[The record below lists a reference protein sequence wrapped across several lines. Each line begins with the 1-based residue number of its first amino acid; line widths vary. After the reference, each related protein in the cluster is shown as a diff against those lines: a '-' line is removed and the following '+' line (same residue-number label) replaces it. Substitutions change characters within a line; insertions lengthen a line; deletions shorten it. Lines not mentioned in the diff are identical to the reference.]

1 MYHDFCGIDFG
12 TTNSAVSV
20 LSAKNNSELIK
31 FDNNSTIP
39 TAIYFPEDGVYN
51 PQFGKKAIKSYING
65 GEGRFMRSLKRIL
78 GTDLMNLK
86 TEVDG
91 VYISYDD
98 IISKFIKYLKDT
110 AEQQIKRELTGV
122 VLGRPVHFQ
131 DFSPDSDEK
140 AESLLRKIA
149 YNLGFK
155 NIYFQYE
162 PIAAA
167 YSHERKL
174 NKESLA
180 CVVDIGGGTSDFSII
195 RLGPNNHKKESR
207 KDDVLAN
214 TGIRIGGND
223 YDRDL
228 SIKCFMP
235 DFGYGTLLKANPYNG
250 RILPVPFSPY
260 TTLSE
265 WSSVNNLYTY
275 KEKKNISQI
284 YEQSAEP
291 NKLRKLKEIVQKEL
305 GHTLLNKVEE
315 SKILLS
321 ENNQINVCL
330 DFIKDTPNI
339 NIKINEFEE
348 SIINSTNKIVESLN
362 ECIKQSG
369 VSKNNIELIILTGGT
384 TEIPFVKRNI
394 LNLFPNAI
402 ISEEDKLSSVAQG
415 LVYSMPLK
423 TL

>member
-20 LSAKNNSELIK
+20 LSAQKDSELIK

-39 TAIYFPEDGVYN
+39 TAIFFPEDGVYR
-51 PQFGKKAIKSYING
+51 PQFGKEAINNYING
-65 GEGRFMRSLKRIL
+65 SQGRFMRSLKRIL

-91 VYISYDD
+91 VYISYED
-98 IISKFIKYLKDT
+98 IISKFIKHLKDS
-110 AEQQIKRELTGV
+110 AEKQIKKELTGV

-131 DFSPDSDEK
+131 DFSPDSDVK

-155 NIYFQYE
+155 DIYFQYE

-167 YSHERKL
+167 YSHERNVKR
-174 NKESLA
+174 EVLA
-180 CVVDIGGGTSDFSII
+180 CVVDVGGGTSDFSII
-195 RLGPNNHKKESR
+195 RLGPNNHKKIDR
-207 KDDVLAN
+207 KEDVLAN

-235 DFGYGTLLKANPYNG
+235 EFGYGTLLKPNPYNG
-250 RILPVPFSPY
+250 RILPIPFTPY

-265 WSSVNNLYTY
+265 WSSINSLYTY

-284 YEQSAEP
+284 YEQAEEKDKVQ
-291 NKLRKLKEIVQKEL
+291 KLNEIVQKEL
-305 GHTLLNKVEE
+305 GHTLLNKIEE
-315 SKILLS
+315 CKISLTY
-321 ENNQINVCL
+321 NNRVNIAL
-330 DFIKDTPNI
+330 DFLKNKSLLNI
-339 NIKINEFEE
+339 ELDKFEE
-348 SIINSTNKIVESLN
+348 AIVNSTNKVVESLK
-362 ECIKQSG
+362 ECIKLAG
-369 VSKNNIELIILTGGT
+369 VSADDINLIILTGGT
-384 TEIPFVKRNI
+384 TEIPYVKQSV
-394 LNLFPNAI
+394 LKLFPKAS
-402 ISEEDKLSSVAQG
+402 ISEENKLSSVAQG

-423 TL
+423 

>member
-20 LSAKNNSELIK
+20 LTTQFHSELTK
-31 FDNNSTIP
+31 FDNNTTIP
-39 TAIYFPEDGVYN
+39 TAIFFPEDGLYA
-51 PQFGKKAIKSYING
+51 PQFGRKAINNYISG
-65 GEGRFMRSLKRIL
+65 AQGRFMRSLKRIL

-86 TEVDG
+86 TEIDG
-91 VYISYDD
+91 VYLSYED
-98 IISKFIKYLKDT
+98 IISKFIQYLKET
-110 AEQQIKRELTGV
+110 TEKQIQKELSGV

-131 DFSPDSDEK
+131 DFSPEADEK

-155 NIYFQYE
+155 NICFQYE

-167 YSHERKL
+167 YSHEKKL
-174 NKESLA
+174 TKEMLA
-180 CVVDIGGGTSDFSII
+180 CVIDIGGGTSDFSII
-195 RLGPNNHKKESR
+195 RLGPDNSKKENR

-235 DFGYGTLLKANPYNG
+235 DMGYGTLLKANPYNG

-275 KEKKNISQI
+275 KEKKNIKQI

-291 NKLRKLKEIVQKEL
+291 DKVYKLNEVVQKEL

-321 ENNQINVCL
+321 ENNQVNTCL
-330 DFIKDTPNI
+330 DFLDCKANI
-339 NIKINEFEE
+339 NIRIKDFEE
-348 SIINSTNKIVESLN
+348 SIINSTNKIVESLK
-362 ECIKQSG
+362 ECVKLSG
-369 VSKNNIELIILTGGT
+369 VSKNNIEIIILTGGT
-384 TEIPFVKRNI
+384 TEIPFVKRSI

-402 ISEEDKLSSVAQG
+402 VSEEDKLSSVAQG

-423 TL
+423 IL

>member
-20 LSAKNNSELIK
+20 LSAQKDSELIK

-39 TAIYFPEDGVYN
+39 TAIFFPEDGVYR
-51 PQFGKKAIKSYING
+51 PQFGKEAINNYING
-65 GEGRFMRSLKRIL
+65 SQGRFMRSLKRIL

-91 VYISYDD
+91 VYISYED
-98 IISKFIKYLKDT
+98 IISKFIKHLKDS
-110 AEQQIKRELTGV
+110 AEKQIKKELTGV

-131 DFSPDSDEK
+131 DFSPDSDVK

-155 NIYFQYE
+155 DIYFQYE

-167 YSHERKL
+167 YSHERNVKR
-174 NKESLA
+174 EVLA
-180 CVVDIGGGTSDFSII
+180 FVVDVGGGTSDFSII
-195 RLGPNNHKKESR
+195 RLGPNNHKKIDR
-207 KDDVLAN
+207 KEDVLAN

-235 DFGYGTLLKANPYNG
+235 EFGYGTLLKPNPYNG
-250 RILPVPFSPY
+250 RILPIPFTPY

-265 WSSVNNLYTY
+265 WSSVNSLYTY

-284 YEQSAEP
+284 YEQAEEKDKVQ
-291 NKLRKLKEIVQKEL
+291 KLNEIVQKEL
-305 GHTLLNKVEE
+305 GHTLLNKIEE
-315 SKILLS
+315 CKISLTY
-321 ENNQINVCL
+321 NNRVNIAL
-330 DFIKDTPNI
+330 DFLKNKSLLNI
-339 NIKINEFEE
+339 ELDKFEE
-348 SIINSTNKIVESLN
+348 AIVNSTNKVVESLK
-362 ECIKQSG
+362 ECIKLAG
-369 VSKNNIELIILTGGT
+369 VSADDINLIILTGGT
-384 TEIPFVKRNI
+384 TEIPYVKQSV
-394 LNLFPNAI
+394 LKLFPKAS
-402 ISEEDKLSSVAQG
+402 ISEENKLSSVAQG

-423 TL
+423 

>member
-20 LSAKNNSELIK
+20 LSAQKDSELIK

-39 TAIYFPEDGVYN
+39 TAIFFPEDGVYR
-51 PQFGKKAIKSYING
+51 PQFGKEAINNYING
-65 GEGRFMRSLKRIL
+65 SQGRFMRSLKRIL

-91 VYISYDD
+91 VYISYED
-98 IISKFIKYLKDT
+98 IISKFIKHLKDS
-110 AEQQIKRELTGV
+110 AEKQIKKELTGV

-131 DFSPDSDEK
+131 DFSPDSDVK

-155 NIYFQYE
+155 DIYFQYE

-167 YSHERKL
+167 YSHERNVKREVL
-174 NKESLA
+174 T
-180 CVVDIGGGTSDFSII
+180 CVVDVGGGTSDFSII
-195 RLGPNNHKKESR
+195 RLGPNNHKKIDR
-207 KDDVLAN
+207 KEDVLAN

-235 DFGYGTLLKANPYNG
+235 EFGYGTLLKPNPYNR
-250 RILPVPFSPY
+250 RILPIPFTPY

-265 WSSVNNLYTY
+265 WSSVNSLYTY

-284 YEQSAEP
+284 YEQAEEKDKVQ
-291 NKLRKLKEIVQKEL
+291 KLNEIVQKEL
-305 GHTLLNKVEE
+305 GHTLLNKIEE
-315 SKILLS
+315 CKISLTY
-321 ENNQINVCL
+321 NNRVNIAL
-330 DFIKDTPNI
+330 DFLKNKSLLNI
-339 NIKINEFEE
+339 ELDKFEE
-348 SIINSTNKIVESLN
+348 AIVNSTNKVVESLK
-362 ECIKQSG
+362 ECIKLAG
-369 VSKNNIELIILTGGT
+369 VSADDINLIILTGGT
-384 TEIPFVKRNI
+384 TEIPYVKQSV
-394 LNLFPNAI
+394 LKLFPKAS
-402 ISEEDKLSSVAQG
+402 ISEENKLSSVAQG

-423 TL
+423 

>member
-20 LSAKNNSELIK
+20 LTTQFHSELTK
-31 FDNNSTIP
+31 FDNNTTIP
-39 TAIYFPEDGVYN
+39 TAIFFPENGLYA
-51 PQFGKKAIKSYING
+51 PQFGRKAINNYISG
-65 GEGRFMRSLKRIL
+65 AQGRFMRSLKRIL

-86 TEVDG
+86 TEIDG
-91 VYISYDD
+91 VYLSYED
-98 IISKFIKYLKDT
+98 IISKFIQYLKET
-110 AEQQIKRELTGV
+110 TEKQIQKELSGV

-131 DFSPDSDEK
+131 DFSPEADEK

-155 NIYFQYE
+155 NICFQYE

-167 YSHERKL
+167 YSHEKKL
-174 NKESLA
+174 TKEMLA
-180 CVVDIGGGTSDFSII
+180 CVIDIGGGTSDFSII
-195 RLGPNNHKKESR
+195 RLGPDNSKKENR

-235 DFGYGTLLKANPYNG
+235 DMGYGTLLKANPYNG

-275 KEKKNISQI
+275 KEKKNIKQI

-291 NKLRKLKEIVQKEL
+291 DKVYKLNEVVQKEL

-321 ENNQINVCL
+321 ENNQVNTCL
-330 DFIKDTPNI
+330 DFLDCKANI
-339 NIKINEFEE
+339 NIRIKDFEE
-348 SIINSTNKIVESLN
+348 SIINSTNKIVESLK
-362 ECIKQSG
+362 ECVKLSG
-369 VSKNNIELIILTGGT
+369 VSKNNIEIIILTGGT
-384 TEIPFVKRNI
+384 TEIPFVKRSI

-402 ISEEDKLSSVAQG
+402 VSEEDKLSSVAQG

-423 TL
+423 IL

>member
-20 LSAKNNSELIK
+20 LTTQFHSELTK
-31 FDNNSTIP
+31 FDNNTTIP
-39 TAIYFPEDGVYN
+39 TAIFFPEDGLYA
-51 PQFGKKAIKSYING
+51 PQFGRKAINNYISG
-65 GEGRFMRSLKRIL
+65 AQGRFMRSLKRIL

-86 TEVDG
+86 TEIDG
-91 VYISYDD
+91 VYLSYED
-98 IISKFIKYLKDT
+98 IISKFIQYLKET
-110 AEQQIKRELTGV
+110 TEKQIQKELSGV

-131 DFSPDSDEK
+131 DFSPESDEK

-155 NIYFQYE
+155 NICFQYE

-167 YSHERKL
+167 YSHEKKL
-174 NKESLA
+174 TKEMLA
-180 CVVDIGGGTSDFSII
+180 CVIDIGGGTSDFSII
-195 RLGPNNHKKESR
+195 RLGPDNCKKENR
-207 KDDVLAN
+207 KNDVLAN

-235 DFGYGTLLKANPYNG
+235 DMGYGTLLKANPYNG

-275 KEKKNISQI
+275 KEKKNIKQI

-291 NKLRKLKEIVQKEL
+291 DKVYKLNEVVQKEL

-321 ENNQINVCL
+321 ENNQVNTCL
-330 DFIKDTPNI
+330 DFLDCKANI
-339 NIKINEFEE
+339 NIRIKDFEE
-348 SIINSTNKIVESLN
+348 SIINNTNKIVESLK
-362 ECIKQSG
+362 ECVKLSG
-369 VSKNNIELIILTGGT
+369 VSKNNIEIIILTGGT
-384 TEIPFVKRNI
+384 TEIPFVKRSI

-402 ISEEDKLSSVAQG
+402 VSEEDKLSSVAQG

-423 TL
+423 IL

>member
-20 LSAKNNSELIK
+20 LFAQKDSELIK

-39 TAIYFPEDGVYN
+39 TAIFFPEDGVYR
-51 PQFGKKAIKSYING
+51 PQFGKEAINNYING
-65 GEGRFMRSLKRIL
+65 SQGRFMRSLKRIL

-91 VYISYDD
+91 VYISYED
-98 IISKFIKYLKDT
+98 IISKFIKHLKDS
-110 AEQQIKRELTGV
+110 AEKQIKKELTGV

-131 DFSPDSDEK
+131 DFSPDSDVK

-155 NIYFQYE
+155 DIYFQYE

-167 YSHERKL
+167 YSHERNVKR
-174 NKESLA
+174 EVLA
-180 CVVDIGGGTSDFSII
+180 CVVDVGGGTSDFSII
-195 RLGPNNHKKESR
+195 RLGPNNHKKIDR
-207 KDDVLAN
+207 KEDVLAN

-235 DFGYGTLLKANPYNG
+235 EFGYGTLLKPNPYNG
-250 RILPVPFSPY
+250 RILPIPFTPY

-265 WSSVNNLYTY
+265 WSSVNSLYTY

-284 YEQSAEP
+284 YEQAEEKDKVQ
-291 NKLRKLKEIVQKEL
+291 KLNEIVQKEL
-305 GHTLLNKVEE
+305 GHTLLNKIEE
-315 SKILLS
+315 CKISLTY
-321 ENNQINVCL
+321 NNRVNIAL
-330 DFIKDTPNI
+330 DFLKNKSLLNI
-339 NIKINEFEE
+339 ELDKFEE
-348 SIINSTNKIVESLN
+348 AIVNSTNKVVESLK
-362 ECIKQSG
+362 ECIKLAG
-369 VSKNNIELIILTGGT
+369 VSADDINLIILTGGT
-384 TEIPFVKRNI
+384 TEIPYVKQSV
-394 LNLFPNAI
+394 LKLFPKAS
-402 ISEEDKLSSVAQG
+402 ISEENKLSSVAQG

-423 TL
+423 

>member
-20 LSAKNNSELIK
+20 LTTQFHSELTK
-31 FDNNSTIP
+31 FDNNTTIP
-39 TAIYFPEDGVYN
+39 TAIFFPEDGLYA
-51 PQFGKKAIKSYING
+51 PQFGRKAINNYISG
-65 GEGRFMRSLKRIL
+65 AQGRFMRSLKRIL

-86 TEVDG
+86 TEIDG
-91 VYISYDD
+91 VYLSYED
-98 IISKFIKYLKDT
+98 IISKFIQYLKET
-110 AEQQIKRELTGV
+110 TEKQIQKELSGV

-131 DFSPDSDEK
+131 DFSPEADEK

-155 NIYFQYE
+155 NICFQYE

-167 YSHERKL
+167 YSHEKKL
-174 NKESLA
+174 TKEMLA
-180 CVVDIGGGTSDFSII
+180 CVIDIGGGTSDFSII
-195 RLGPNNHKKESR
+195 RLGPDNSKKENR

-235 DFGYGTLLKANPYNG
+235 DMGYGTLLKANPYNG

-275 KEKKNISQI
+275 KEKKNIKQI

-291 NKLRKLKEIVQKEL
+291 DKVYKLNEVVQKEL

-321 ENNQINVCL
+321 ENNQVNTCL
-330 DFIKDTPNI
+330 DFLDCKANI
-339 NIKINEFEE
+339 NIRIKDFEE
-348 SIINSTNKIVESLN
+348 SIINSTNKIVESLK
-362 ECIKQSG
+362 ECVKLSG
-369 VSKNNIELIILTGGT
+369 VSKNNIEIIILTGGT
-384 TEIPFVKRNI
+384 TEIPFVKRSI

-402 ISEEDKLSSVAQG
+402 VSEEDKLSSVAQG

-423 TL
+423 IF

>member
-20 LSAKNNSELIK
+20 LSAQKDSELIK

-39 TAIYFPEDGVYN
+39 TAIFFPEDGVYR
-51 PQFGKKAIKSYING
+51 PQFGKEAINNYING
-65 GEGRFMRSLKRIL
+65 SQGRFMRSLKRIL

-91 VYISYDD
+91 VYISYED
-98 IISKFIKYLKDT
+98 IISKFIKHLKDS
-110 AEQQIKRELTGV
+110 AEKQIKKELTGV

-131 DFSPDSDEK
+131 DFSPDSDVK

-155 NIYFQYE
+155 DIYFQYE

-167 YSHERKL
+167 YSHERNVKR
-174 NKESLA
+174 EVLA
-180 CVVDIGGGTSDFSII
+180 CVVDVGGGTSDFSVI
-195 RLGPNNHKKESR
+195 RLGPNNHKKIDR
-207 KDDVLAN
+207 KEDVLAN

-235 DFGYGTLLKANPYNG
+235 EFGYGTLLKPNPYNG
-250 RILPVPFSPY
+250 RILPIPFTPY

-265 WSSVNNLYTY
+265 WSSVNSLYTY

-284 YEQSAEP
+284 YEQAEEKDKVQ
-291 NKLRKLKEIVQKEL
+291 KLNEIVQKEL
-305 GHTLLNKVEE
+305 GHTLLNKIEE
-315 SKILLS
+315 CKISLTY
-321 ENNQINVCL
+321 NNRVNIAL
-330 DFIKDTPNI
+330 DFLKNKSLLNI
-339 NIKINEFEE
+339 ELDKFEE
-348 SIINSTNKIVESLN
+348 AIVNSTNKVVESLK
-362 ECIKQSG
+362 ECIKLAG
-369 VSKNNIELIILTGGT
+369 VSADDINLIILTGGT
-384 TEIPFVKRNI
+384 TEIPYVKQSV
-394 LNLFPNAI
+394 LKLFPKAS
-402 ISEEDKLSSVAQG
+402 ISEENKLSSVAQG

-423 TL
+423 